1 MMKQYKKDIILTT
14 LITLLPIFIGL
25 ILWNQLPNQIAIHF
39 DFSGTPNNFVNK
51 PIAIAGLPLF
61 MAIIHLFCIFV
72 TLHDPKKQDIGT
84 KMLKVVFW
92 IIPLLSNIVSLSIL
106 YYAYNPT
113 FRMTFIV
120 YLSIGI
126 LFIILGNYMSK
137 THQNYTVGIRLPW
150 TLNSRENWNKTH
162 RFASKLWVFSGIILM
177 INSILNNPFLFIIA
191 IIISGIIPM
200 IYSFILY
207 KKGI

>member
-1 MMKQYKKDIILTT
+1 MMKQYKKIIIITT

-39 DFSGTPNNFVNK
+39 DFSGTPDQFVNK
-51 PIAIAGLPLF
+51 FLAITLVPLF
-61 MAIIHLFCIFV
+61 MTLVHLFSIFV
-72 TLHDPKKQDIGT
+72 TLHDPKKQNIGN
-84 KMLKVVFW
+84 KMLNIIFW
-92 IIPLLSNIVSLSIL
+92 IIPFFANITQLSII
-106 YYAYNPT
+106 YYTLNT
-113 FRMTFIV
+113 KFNVCFIPF
-120 YLSIGI
+120 LSIGF

-137 THQNYTVGIRLPW
+137 THQNYTVGIKIPW

-162 RFASKLWVFSGIILM
+162 RFASKLWMLSGVILL
-177 INSILNNPFLFIIA
+177 INCFLNIPWILFVVILITVIF
-191 IIISGIIPM
+191 PM